1 MGYEEATM
9 GPVGA
14 KVVKASGSG
23 STLTWLK
30 TTYAKYAPVPEQMRA
45 TKSGVDSSH
54 PYSGPRVAM
63 QERGG

>member
-1 MGYEEATM
+1 M

-23 STLTWLK
+23 STLSFK
-30 TTYAKYAPVPEQMRA
+30 KDGYAKGPVPPSMLA

-54 PYSGPRVAM
+54 PYSGPKVAM

>member
-1 MGYEEATM
+1 MA

-23 STLTWLK
+23 STLTFMK
-30 TTYAKYAPVPEQMRA
+30 KGYAAGPVPDQMLA
-45 TKSGVDSSH
+45 TKSGVDASH
-54 PYSGPRVAM
+54 PYTGPKVAM

>member
-1 MGYEEATM
+1 M

-23 STLTWLK
+23 STLSFIK
-30 TTYAKYAPVPEQMRA
+30 GGYGKGPVPKEMLA

-54 PYSGPRVAM
+54 PYSGPKVAM